1 MFDRVGQVVLSAD
14 AGDADTVF
22 EAALE
27 AGAQDV
33 VSSDSGHEIVCEI
46 EDLNEV
52 SKALEARFGEPEES
66 KMIWKPQTLIFVEG
80 DTAESLFKLLD
91 NLDDNDD
98 VQNVYANYDVSDETM
113 ASLSD

>member
-1 MFDRVGQVVLSAD
+1 
-14 AGDADTVF
+14 
-22 EAALE
+22 
-27 AGAQDV
+27 
-33 VSSDSGHEIVCEI
+33 
-46 EDLNEV
+46 
-52 SKALEARFGEPEES
+52 
-66 KMIWKPQTLIFVEG
+66 LIFVEG